1 MAKVLR
7 LERRRLDVDQLQL
20 GMFVCE
26 LDCPWESTDF
36 MFQGF
41 LLDDRTTLEAV
52 RERCRHVYV
61 DDFRQVE
68 MPAAPVVPTVQSDM
82 PTVPLRDEIVPAERS
97 HARSAALVED
107 VFAAVRIGRG
117 IDARACREVVQQSLD
132 SLLRNESALLW
143 LSRIRSVDAY
153 TSQHCLAVSVM
164 AMGFG
169 RHLGLERAA
178 LEELGIAGLLH
189 DVGKIG
195 LDQSIL
201 NKPGRLEP
209 DEFEHVKSH
218 AQLGYW
224 MLRGSAGVAVA
235 VLDAAHGHHERL
247 DGRGYPQGLDE
258 AQISQPTRIISIVD
272 CFDAITSHRVYD
284 AARTVK
290 EAFQI
295 LMDLRGSH
303 FDASLVVRFIEWLG
317 IFPVGTLVEL
327 HTGEVALVLEKHPRW
342 QLRPKVVVLLDEQGR
357 RCTPRLIDLAKVS
370 ADGLSQPY
378 RITVGL
384 ADGERGLS
392 MADPQLQALLASR
405 ELLAELEDLPISN
418 DPAQGQR

>member
-26 LDCPWESTDF
+26 LDRPWESTDF
-36 MFQGF
+36 LFQGF
-41 LLDDRTTLEAV
+41 LLDDEHTLQAV
-52 RERCRHVYV
+52 RARCRFVYV

-68 MPAAPVVPTVQSDM
+68 LAPVPAAPVRESNPVV
-82 PTVPLRDEIVPAERS
+82 LRDEILPAVRS
-97 HARSAALVED
+97 RARSAELIND

-117 IDARACREVVQQSLD
+117 IDAKACREVVQESLD

-143 LSRIRSVDAY
+143 LARIRSVDAY

-169 RHLGLERAA
+169 RHLGFKRAA

-201 NKPGRLEP
+201 NKPGRLDAE
-209 DEFEHVKSH
+209 EFEHVKSH
-218 AQLGYW
+218 ARLGYW
-224 MLRGSAGVAVA
+224 MLRGSEGVPAA
-235 VLDAAHGHHERL
+235 VLDAAHAHHERL
-247 DGRGYPQGLDE
+247 DGLGYPQGLTETD
-258 AQISQPTRIISIVD
+258 IGLTTRVISIVD
-272 CFDAITSHRVYD
+272 CFDAITSHRIYD
-284 AARTVK
+284 GARTVK

-295 LMDLRGSH
+295 LMDLRGTH

-327 HTGEVALVLEKHPRW
+327 HTGEVALVLEKHERW
-342 QLRPKVVVLLDEQGR
+342 QLRPKVVVVLDEQGR
-357 RCTPRLIDLAKVS
+357 RCTPRLIDLARVS
-370 ADGLSQPY
+370 SDGHSQPY
-378 RITVGL
+378 RITAGL
-384 ADGERGLS
+384 ADGERGLR
-392 MADPQLQALLASR
+392 MADPDLQALLASR
-405 ELLAELEDLPISN
+405 ELLSELDEQ
-418 DPAQGQR
+418 AAG

>member
-41 LLDDRTTLEAV
+41 LLDDRATLDAV

-61 DDFRQVE
+61 DDFRQIE
-68 MPAAPVVPTVQSDM
+68 MPAAPVVPTAQGDM
-82 PTVPLRDEIVPAERS
+82 PTVSLRDEIVPAERS

-143 LSRIRSVDAY
+143 LARIRSVDAY

-169 RHLGLERAA
+169 RHLGLERVA
-178 LEELGIAGLLH
+178 LQQLGIAGLLH

-218 AQLGYW
+218 AQLGYL
-224 MLRGSAGVAVA
+224 MLRGSVGMDEA

-258 AQISQPTRIISIVD
+258 ALISQSTRIISIVD

-284 AARTVK
+284 GARTVK

-384 ADGERGLS
+384 ADGDRGLS
-392 MADPQLQALLASR
+392 MADPQLQTLLASR
-405 ELLAELEDLPISN
+405 ELLADL
-418 DPAQGQR
+418 DD

>member
-26 LDCPWESTDF
+26 LDRPWESTDF
-36 MFQGF
+36 LFQGF
-41 LLDDRTTLEAV
+41 LLNDEHMLQAV
-52 RERCRHVYV
+52 RARCRFVYV

-68 MPAAPVVPTVQSDM
+68 RAAMTATPAGRGKSVR
-82 PTVPLRDEIVPAERS
+82 LGDEIVPAIRS
-97 HARSAALVED
+97 RARSAALIKD

-117 IDARACREVVQQSLD
+117 VDAKACREVVQESLD

-169 RHLGLERAA
+169 RHLGFERAA

-195 LDQSIL
+195 LDQAIL
-201 NKPGRLEP
+201 NKPGRLDAE
-209 DEFEHVKSH
+209 EFEHVKSH
-218 AQLGYW
+218 ARLGYW
-224 MLRGSAGVAVA
+224 MLRGSEGVPSA
-235 VLDAAHGHHERL
+235 VLDAAHAHHERL
-247 DGRGYPQGLDE
+247 DGQGYPQRLSEPDIGLT
-258 AQISQPTRIISIVD
+258 TRVISIVD
-272 CFDAITSHRVYD
+272 CFDAITSHRIYD
-284 AARTVK
+284 GARTVK
-290 EAFQI
+290 VAFQI
-295 LMDLRGSH
+295 LMDLRTTH

-342 QLRPKVVVLLDEQGR
+342 QLRPKVAVVLDEHGK
-357 RCTPRLIDLAKVS
+357 RCTPRLIDLARVS
-370 ADGLSQPY
+370 SDGHSQPY
-378 RITVGL
+378 RITAGL
-384 ADGERGLS
+384 ADGAHGLH
-392 MADPQLQALLASR
+392 MADPELQALLASR
-405 ELLAELEDLPISN
+405 ELLSELD
-418 DPAQGQR
+418 D